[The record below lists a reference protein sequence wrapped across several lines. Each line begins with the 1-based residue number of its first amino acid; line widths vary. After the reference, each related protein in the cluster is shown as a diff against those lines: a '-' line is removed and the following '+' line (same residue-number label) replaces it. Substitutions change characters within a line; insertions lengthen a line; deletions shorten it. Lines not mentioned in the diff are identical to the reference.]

1 MRAGPRERREGGG
14 GARGG
19 GSGKHLAAAEFGHG
33 ILPETV
39 GLFACGL
46 GSHGRKM
53 PGPAPRDKT
62 IVAPNAGS
70 GFAARAL
77 PSSGASV
84 AGPNGEMSMTQRWC
98 VLLMAA
104 LAALVGP
111 AAMAQDFPSR
121 QITIL
126 VGFPP
131 GGAVDIVARAL
142 GERLSA
148 QMGQPVII
156 ENRPGAN
163 SNIAAAATA
172 HGRADG
178 YTLLVGANGLTTNM
192 SLYAQPGYDVE
203 QDLAPISSL
212 GQIPNVIAAGP
223 GFEGH
228 TLADLI
234 AAAKA
239 KPGTIAYG
247 SPGNGSSP
255 HLTGE
260 LFERV
265 AGIKLQHVPYR
276 GGQPAITDALGGHI
290 PLVMVNALEAMPH
303 VKSGA
308 LTALA
313 VTGLKRHP
321 ALPDVPTVAEAGFP
335 GFDAYTWWALVAPAK
350 TPPDIVARL
359 NQETRKAIANPKFQE
374 RLEQVGGQVTG
385 STPAELAAFI
395 KDDRAKW
402 GRIIQEAGI
411 KAE

>member
-1 MRAGPRERREGGG
+1 
-14 GARGG
+14 
-19 GSGKHLAAAEFGHG
+19 
-33 ILPETV
+33 
-39 GLFACGL
+39 
-46 GSHGRKM
+46 
-53 PGPAPRDKT
+53 
-62 IVAPNAGS
+62 
-70 GFAARAL
+70 
-77 PSSGASV
+77 
-84 AGPNGEMSMTQRWC
+84 MTQRWC

-111 AAMAQDFPSR
+111 AAVAQEFPSR

-142 GERLSA
+142 GEQLSA
-148 QMGQPVII
+148 QMGKPVII

-223 GFEGH
+223 GFDGR